1 MTVPLSGS
9 ILTTPCILLAPGYPK
24 RWVLASMV
32 GHCRM
37 LQPLNVLIKAVDYF
51 VGLGISHEEAS
62 DLHHRYYVQY
72 GLALRGLTRHHDVG
86 SEIRNV
92 GLISRF

>member
-1 MTVPLSGS
+1 M
-9 ILTTPCILLAPGYPK
+9 

-32 GHCRM
+32 SLCQM
-37 LQPLNVLIKAVDYF
+37 FQSLNILIKVVDYF
-51 VGLGISHEEAS
+51 VGLGIGHEEAS
-62 DLHHRYYVQY
+62 QLHHKYYTLY

-92 GLISRF
+92 KLMSRC